1 MEKLTGTYLSAE
13 YINYSGTLK
22 RFKQSENQLQPIFE
36 AFTNSLETIE
46 ILKER
51 HSVNY
56 KGEIVHFTPKLLN
69 TQQFLIELLVE
80 IRYIY

>member
-1 MEKLTGTYLSAE
+1 MIENGKFRS
-13 YINYSGTLK
+13 TLDNWG
-22 RFKQSENQLQPIFE
+22 S
-36 AFTNSLETIE
+36 
-46 ILKER
+46 KER
-51 HSVNY
+51 TYRYNTVKDISGQVNY